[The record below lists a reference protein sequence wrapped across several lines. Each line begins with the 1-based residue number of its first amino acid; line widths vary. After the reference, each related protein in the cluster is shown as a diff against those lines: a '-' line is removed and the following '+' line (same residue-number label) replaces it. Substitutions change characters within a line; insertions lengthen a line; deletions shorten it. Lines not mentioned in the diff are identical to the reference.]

1 MTENQAVL
9 ITWCAVIGDLFSNQ
23 LKAGSFAA
31 VVNSLLWITASFATY
46 PFSVTLWE
54 LSNACLTTSML
65 SSLCTQV
72 ALQFKATKFTS
83 TSALYNR
90 KRNSAGR
97 DVKKKERKQ
106 KQTRRLCYRLLRE
119 PLKVHMWKQRVCS
132 TQIPSLPGEDGL
144 TLPDSEMVTG
154 QGIWFPDDESKA
166 QRQGALPFLVGTS
179 QGTDE
184 WVFIGFG
191 WWLLFFWS
199 MPRGAYLVLPKP
211 NGHFSSFQ
219 LCVSCEQRGQP
230 MKFTCSDLPTDQ
242 FASQHHFSQLKSNM
256 NIWYSS
262 LQSFSL
268 ASFPGPVNSHPITLV
283 V

>member
-1 MTENQAVL
+1 MRTKQCLPYNFYALLFVHSSGSSVQGNQIYINISTLQQKKKLCWQRCKKKRKKTKTNQEVVL
-9 ITWCAVIGDLFSNQ
+9 QVIKGTP
-23 LKAGSFAA
+23 KGAHVEA
-31 VVNSLLWITASFATY
+31 
-46 PFSVTLWE
+46 
-54 LSNACLTTSML
+54 ACLQHTDPFTAWGRWPYFTRQWNGDWPRNL
-65 SSLCTQV
+65 IPRWWV
-72 ALQFKATKFTS
+72 KGTK
-83 TSALYNR
+83 
-90 KRNSAGR
+90 
-97 DVKKKERKQ
+97 
-106 KQTRRLCYRLLRE
+106 
-119 PLKVHMWKQRVCS
+119 
-132 TQIPSLPGEDGL
+132 
-144 TLPDSEMVTG
+144 
-154 QGIWFPDDESKA
+154 
-166 QRQGALPFLVGTS
+166 ALPFLVGTS

-199 MPRGAYLVLPKP
+199 MPHGAYLVLPKP

-230 MKFTCSDLPTDQ
+230 MKFTCSDLPTD
-242 FASQHHFSQLKSNM
+242 HFSQLKSNM